1 MAPTI
6 ALAIPPA
13 ASTSQGLVSIAFTI
27 IVAACLVTL
36 CFWVHLAVMERL
48 ARRVYRR
55 DPPTRHP
62 LLPVLL
68 SLFAAH
74 VIEVMLFAVT
84 LSVFDW
90 VGFGT
95 LAGAVSRGPDWFV
108 DHFYFSISS
117 YTTLGIGDIVAQGPI
132 RLLIGVEGLI
142 GLVLVAW
149 SASFA
154 YLAMERIWGSQ
165 GSPDTRG

>member
-1 MAPTI
+1 VPPA
-6 ALAIPPA
+6 ASLAIPPP
-13 ASTSQGLVSIAFTI
+13 ASASQGLASIATL

-36 CFWVHLAVMERL
+36 CFSVHLAVMERL
-48 ARRVYRR
+48 ARRVYRH
-55 DPPTRHP
+55 DEPTRHP

-74 VIEVMLFAVT
+74 VIEVLLFAVT
-84 LSVFDW
+84 LSAFDW
-90 VGFGT
+90 AGFGT

-154 YLAMERIWGSQ
+154 YLAMERIWG
-165 GSPDTRG
+165 TR

>member
-1 MAPTI
+1 MPPPTI
-6 ALAIPPA
+6 ALGIPPP
-13 ASTSQGLVSIAFTI
+13 ASASQGLPAIALTVM
-27 IVAACLVTL
+27 VAACLVTL
-36 CFWVHLAVMERL
+36 CFIVHLGVMERL
-48 ARRVYRR
+48 ARRVYRH
-55 DPPTRHP
+55 DEPTQHP
-62 LLPVLL
+62 MLPVLL

-74 VIEVMLFAVT
+74 VVEVLLFAIT
-84 LSVFDW
+84 LSAFDW
-90 VGFGT
+90 LGFGT

-154 YLAMERIWGSQ
+154 YLAMERIWGS
-165 GSPDTRG
+165 R

>member
-1 MAPTI
+1 MLSTI
-6 ALAIPPA
+6 ALRIPPP
-13 ASTSQGLVSIAFTI
+13 ASTSQGLPAIALTV

-48 ARRVYRR
+48 ARRVYRH
-55 DPPTRHP
+55 DEPTRHP

-74 VIEVMLFAVT
+74 VIEVLLFAVT

-90 VGFGT
+90 AGFGT

-132 RLLIGVEGLI
+132 RLLVGVEALI

-154 YLAMERIWGSQ
+154 YLAMERIWGTH
-165 GSPDTRG
+165 GSRDRRD